1 MYLIFI
7 LALPAFTVS
16 LPVRSTVD
24 DSTCG
29 YSACHATEPGYIN
42 IHIIPHSHDD
52 VGWLKTVDQYY
63 YGLKQNV
70 QLAKVKDII
79 DTALD
84 ELEKNSDRRFIY
96 VETAFLWKWWLE
108 NDEDRRQLMRDLI
121 NSGQLEIIGGAWS
134 MNDEAATNYQS
145 IIDQFTF
152 ALRQLNDSFGA
163 CGRPHVGWQIDP
175 FGHSREMASIF
186 AQLGY
191 DGVFFARSDYQD
203 RQRRYQTKDTE
214 MIWQGSANL
223 GISSRLFA
231 ATFNNSY
238 FPPEGFCFD
247 SNCGGIPIN
256 DDPQSPSYNVD
267 AKHILEY
274 INMNLF
280 SVTMSHTLIV
290 IYNITFSKLMQL
302 KLHYFPF
309 STHNFLHA
317 ASYFISLIITL
328 SNNLWGLITL
338 LTIGRLMPTILHM
351 LFKIFPEL
359 KNVASVPTEDPIC
372 HHVVSYIS
380 LPESKHIASV
390 PTKDPIRHHVIS
402 YITQPQSNFRV
413 VQVHVKFCELEA
425 GMCWYHHLHV
435 SVVRQVYCHTQKLCS
450 GCVGYGES
458 VVRGTDRYTFAANI
472 FILHK
477 CPERDDARPISSDW
491 VRCMTSASGC
501 MVGASSCSCLVTVV
515 ARSAGC
521 ELSVIMSGWPQGLH
535 ATQLG
540 DLCQQRTV
548 KWVTKVRFDMTGAPK
563 VCHLD
568 VVEGCSKVLVMM
580 PPNGLE
586 LIRLLVHIHVYHTQ
600 PTVHIDNAIREI
612 NNKNEVLQL
621 LSPLSQSLDQCHM
634 LDNLEYQA
642 LSSSLMLVHIHEQQT
657 LFVGFSGPWQLS
669 SVPEHLSMAA
679 DGGHTHHA
687 LLHKSCS
694 NELPQ
699 AVNCWYHR
707 CLGFKATK
715 RKITSSHLKNDHLK
729 HSDYGHNLPTSSDTT
744 KLREE
749 NSVLEGNLMATGSKL
764 QGVCNTLDGLT
775 NTPQCN
781 VVLRQLCPQKHSGL
795 SSYGVCWT
803 VPEQLYKTKVLI
815 GKLKPTRTLPPTS
828 DGNVIMMTSEEIT
841 PHTNAA
847 TPPSVY
853 SNITVTYP
861 SFNWLIAS
869 AMAATSSVVQW
880 LILNMPPSFLRRPT
894 HTINLYILHIVLYS
908 LTIGYINSHMLR
920 PLWSNLGDI
929 LSVTEFIAYIEE
941 QASYMKT
948 DHVLVTM
955 GGDFHYQEA
964 ASWFVNLDKLIK
976 YVNERQTE
984 GSKLHALYSTPSC
997 YLKAVNDA
1005 NIKWELKE
1013 DDFFPYAGDA
1023 HEYWTGYF
1031 TSRATSKY
1039 FERQGNNFLQVCK
1052 QLYALADVEGTYSED
1067 LEKLQDIMGIYQH
1080 HDAITG
1086 TEKQNVC
1093 DDYNLMLYDGFQ
1105 HCGKIVD
1112 RALNKISAGGVS
1124 TLSFSSCLLSNISQ
1138 CDISES
1144 SSNFVVTVYNPLSQ
1158 ATSYYVRIPVQDGTY
1173 SVTDANGNEQ
1183 IIQLVPLP
1191 DAIYNVPGR
1200 DSNAT
1205 QEIVFQATDVPA
1217 LGYYSYYVSSTKQER
1232 SYSNIIS
1239 ENAAYIGNNYLQ
1251 VILHE
1256 TQGTVKSVIIN
1267 GTELPLSQNFY
1278 YYEGWA
1284 GTNAGPD
1291 ERSSGAYIFRPVGSE
1306 ATMVSGTATV
1316 KIYKGDVVEEVHQTF
1331 SDWISQVIRIYKTE
1345 KHIEFEWL
1353 VGPIPTE
1360 DRVGKEIISRFNTN
1374 LVNNE
1379 TFYTDSNG
1387 REMIQ
1392 RRVNYR
1398 PTWDY
1403 VVEEPVS
1410 GNYYPITSKIV
1421 IKDENKGL
1429 EMAVLNDRAQGGSSL
1444 RNGEVELMIHRR
1456 LLYDDGMGVA
1466 EPLREQAFGK
1476 GLVVR
1481 GKHWLLMGNITE
1493 GDGWS
1498 LASQERFLAQKKL
1511 LSPWVLLSNADNVA
1525 FTEWTNSHETQFSG
1539 LRQELPQNIKILT
1552 LEPWKD
1558 NSLLLRLEH
1567 ILENE
1572 EDTNLSQPATVNLE
1586 ALFTPF
1592 SISSIRETTLGGN
1605 QWLEDNT
1612 RLIWVDE
1619 EGTPS
1624 TTRQSKEDI
1633 PNVTLEPMEIRT
1645 FVIEIDYQKAHHNKH

>member
-16 LPVRSTVD
+16 LPVRSTVE

-223 GISSRLFA
+223 GTSSRLFA
-231 ATFNNSY
+231 ATFNNTY

-267 AKHILEY
+267 AK
-274 INMNLF
+274 
-280 SVTMSHTLIV
+280 
-290 IYNITFSKLMQL
+290 
-302 KLHYFPF
+302 
-309 STHNFLHA
+309 
-317 ASYFISLIITL
+317 
-328 SNNLWGLITL
+328 
-338 LTIGRLMPTILHM
+338 
-351 LFKIFPEL
+351 
-359 KNVASVPTEDPIC
+359 
-372 HHVVSYIS
+372 
-380 LPESKHIASV
+380 
-390 PTKDPIRHHVIS
+390 
-402 YITQPQSNFRV
+402 
-413 VQVHVKFCELEA
+413 
-425 GMCWYHHLHV
+425 
-435 SVVRQVYCHTQKLCS
+435 
-450 GCVGYGES
+450 
-458 VVRGTDRYTFAANI
+458 
-472 FILHK
+472 
-477 CPERDDARPISSDW
+477 
-491 VRCMTSASGC
+491 
-501 MVGASSCSCLVTVV
+501 
-515 ARSAGC
+515 
-521 ELSVIMSGWPQGLH
+521 
-535 ATQLG
+535 
-540 DLCQQRTV
+540 
-548 KWVTKVRFDMTGAPK
+548 
-563 VCHLD
+563 
-568 VVEGCSKVLVMM
+568 
-580 PPNGLE
+580 
-586 LIRLLVHIHVYHTQ
+586 
-600 PTVHIDNAIREI
+600 
-612 NNKNEVLQL
+612 
-621 LSPLSQSLDQCHM
+621 
-634 LDNLEYQA
+634 
-642 LSSSLMLVHIHEQQT
+642 
-657 LFVGFSGPWQLS
+657 
-669 SVPEHLSMAA
+669 
-679 DGGHTHHA
+679 
-687 LLHKSCS
+687 
-694 NELPQ
+694 
-699 AVNCWYHR
+699 
-707 CLGFKATK
+707 
-715 RKITSSHLKNDHLK
+715 
-729 HSDYGHNLPTSSDTT
+729 
-744 KLREE
+744 
-749 NSVLEGNLMATGSKL
+749 
-764 QGVCNTLDGLT
+764 
-775 NTPQCN
+775 
-781 VVLRQLCPQKHSGL
+781 
-795 SSYGVCWT
+795 
-803 VPEQLYKTKVLI
+803 
-815 GKLKPTRTLPPTS
+815 
-828 DGNVIMMTSEEIT
+828 
-841 PHTNAA
+841 
-847 TPPSVY
+847 
-853 SNITVTYP
+853 
-861 SFNWLIAS
+861 
-869 AMAATSSVVQW
+869 
-880 LILNMPPSFLRRPT
+880 
-894 HTINLYILHIVLYS
+894 
-908 LTIGYINSHMLR
+908 
-920 PLWSNLGDI
+920 
-929 LSVTEFIAYIEE
+929 VTEFIAYIEE
-941 QASYMKT
+941 QASYMKS

-1052 QLYALADVEGTYSED
+1052 QLYALADIEDTYSED
-1067 LEKLQDIMGIYQH
+1067 LEKLQEIMGIYQH

-1112 RALNKISAGGVS
+1112 RALNKISAGGDS

-1144 SSNFVVTVYNPLSQ
+1144 SLNFVVTVYNPLSQ

-1239 ENAAYIGNNYLQ
+1239 ENATYIGNNYLQ

-1291 ERSSGAYIFRPVGSE
+1291 MRSSGAYIFRPVGSE

-1360 DRVGKEIISRFNTN
+1360 DGVGKEIISRFNTN

-1398 PTWDY
+1398 STWDY

-1481 GKHWLLMGNITE
+1481 GKHWLLMGNITG

-1633 PNVTLEPMEIRT
+1633 PNVTLEPMEICT
-1645 FVIEIDYQKAHHNKH
+1645 FVIEIDYQKVHHNKH